1 MLKIISKKAQIT
13 FITGTIIV
21 LVSFFLIAGLLIRFT
36 SKSSDAEA
44 ELLCQ
49 ISIAQRVRTAL
60 NIDWNADKDGLS
72 LFKAQVKSIPPICR
86 TIDKK
91 VSGSREQI
99 LHQFADNTAR
109 CWWMFGEGKYEE
121 LLDNVKADV
130 LPDILGFEDLAP
142 YTDPKSANKCFNCYT
157 VLVDQNDIEGGVIT
171 TDELNQY
178 MSSHIY
184 GRVNRTYLDYIQGFG
199 GPGRIVSTV
208 PEISPREAYTISM
221 MPKNKKESTFWKGVI
236 QQAVGTALPG
246 VGFPLVYIGQ
256 QNQLAD
262 LIKERDVSSI
272 YISSL
277 KDGQERCGEGD
288 IAGK

>member
-1 MLKIISKKAQIT
+1 MLGISNKKGIGME
-13 FITGTIIV
+13 FIVGTILV
-21 LVSFFLIAGLLIRFT
+21 LISFFLIGGLLLRFT

-44 ELLCQ
+44 ELLCHT
-49 ISIAQRVRTAL
+49 SIAQRARTAL
-60 NIDWNADKDGLS
+60 NIDWNAGKDGIS
-72 LFKAQVKSIPPICR
+72 LFKAQVKTIPPLCR

-91 VSGSREQI
+91 VSGAREKI
-99 LHQFADNTAR
+99 LQQVADNTAR

-121 LLDNVKADV
+121 LLDSANADV
-130 LPDILGFEDLAP
+130 LPAIYGFEDAGP
-142 YTDPKSANKCFNCYT
+142 NKCFNCYT
-157 VLVDQNDIEGGVIT
+157 VLVDQNDLEGGPIGA
-171 TDELNQY
+171 DEINQY

-184 GRVNRTYLDYIQGFG
+184 GRVNKTYLDYIQGFG
-199 GPGRIVSTV
+199 GPGRVVLTV

-236 QQAVGTALPG
+236 QQAVGTALAG
-246 VGFPLVYIGQ
+246 SPLGLPLIYIGQ

-262 LIKERDVSSI
+262 AFKERDVSSI

-277 KDGQERCGEGD
+277 KEGQDRCGSGD